1 MKATKILYIT
11 FGAVAL
17 VMLLS
22 IALTSCNT
30 AKQAQRKDDK
40 AKDRVLGSRKLMDI
54 VGEEYVKLNPCVP
67 DSVMGK
73 PDTTYLKGET
83 EYVLVELEVNKFK
96 AIDTTIKGVRVRI
109 DTSGNLKLNIPDV
122 KSDIRE
128 IKIPY
133 YIKDNQAI
141 KILEDKIES
150 QRLEYKLISD
160 DYGKVLLGY
169 AEQKDELAEYKKNK
183 NIWLWVAIILGI
195 IVIFEGYLLIKKP
208 KM

>member
-1 MKATKILYIT
+1 MKNILLW
-11 FGAVAL
+11 VC
-17 VMLLS
+17 LLCLLFIGCS
-22 IALTSCNT
+22 PSKRAE
-30 AKQAQRKDDK
+30 RKDNK

-54 VGEEYVKLNPCVP
+54 VGKEYVKLNPCVP

-96 AIDTTIKGVRVRI
+96 SIDTTIKGVRVRI
-109 DTSGNLKLNIPDV
+109 DTSGNLQLNIPDV

-169 AEQKDELAEYKKNK
+169 AEQKDELAEYKKIK
-183 NIWLWVAIILGI
+183 NIWMWVAIVLGI

-208 KM
+208 KI

>member
-141 KILEDKIES
+141 KILEDKIKS
-150 QRLEYKLISD
+150 QRLEYKI
-160 DYGKVLLGY
+160 
-169 AEQKDELAEYKKNK
+169 
-183 NIWLWVAIILGI
+183 
-195 IVIFEGYLLIKKP
+195 
-208 KM
+208 